1 MARWAHP
8 RRGELV
14 QRHIRGLRPELD
26 WLLRV
31 FWNTTGRKGGKVNQG
46 QPKPGIYTG
55 DFSFAVA
62 NSTGSESAT
71 DWAKYGATAPTCFQL
86 ACLSNLTSATL
97 FEQIL
102 LWFLAG
108 GLAEE
113 HGWAGHALGPR
124 HQHGGRGRR
133 IQLKGDAGEGAGDA
147 LRGTVMG
154 KLSGGGRRAGVFQL
168 HSTTSSQQGARFP
181 APSHP
186 RSPSWSVARCH
197 ITTSAG
203 KGGLGAR
210 GGTRDIAV

>member
-108 GLAEE
+108 ELAEE
-113 HGWAGHALGPR
+113 HGEDMHSAHAINTAGADGEYSSKAMLAKAR
-124 HQHGGRGRR
+124 AM
-133 IQLKGDAGEGAGDA
+133 LFAG
-147 LRGTVMG
+147 
-154 KLSGGGRRAGVFQL
+154 Q
-168 HSTTSSQQGARFP
+168 
-181 APSHP
+181 
-186 RSPSWSVARCH
+186 
-197 ITTSAG
+197 
-203 KGGLGAR
+203 
-210 GGTRDIAV
+210 